1 MKKATRRLF
10 LTLTNIVILCSA
22 LFVGVLAALEPA
34 VSFSVNVT
42 YEQAIKV
49 KARIATNALD
59 AGDFQQIDPTND
71 EGDNKF
77 KISKSALFL
86 DTMEDPTSYPDL
98 VTFQGLN
105 QGNLHFG
112 AEGIEFYIYVANFNA
127 EKTLICNISIDIAN
141 TDNFYVP
148 EPSMTTVAKAVED
161 EGTGTITET
170 YSLIKLIITPNEEST
185 EAELVND
192 ITINIAFSSGPAVS
206 G

>member
-49 KARIATNALD
+49 KAYIATNAED
-59 AGDFQQIDPTND
+59 AGVFQQIDPTND
-71 EGDNKF
+71 EGDNNF
-77 KISKSALFL
+77 PNITNSALFL
-86 DTMEDPTSYPDL
+86 DTITDPGSYPQL
-98 VTFQGLN
+98 ESFQGLN
-105 QGNLHFG
+105 EGNLHFG

-127 EKTLICNISIDIAN
+127 DKTLICNVSINIEN
-141 TDNFYVP
+141 EDNFVMP
-148 EPSMTTVAKAVED
+148 EPSTTTVEQATESGGV
-161 EGTGTITET
+161 ITET